1 MFAIGTHTAP
11 KRLEPATT
19 TKERCKRLSHYMNNA
34 KAIRREHRQ
43 RLRLERIR
51 GRSKRI
57 ASEPSKAIAAPVPRP
72 KSDYIL
78 PAGPIRKM
86 LAPFLFYVR
95 LYYDTDSYENCM
107 KYIDMILD
115 HKSYTM
121 QLLVPYNGHYGAF
134 TTDKRSI
141 STIEHWL
148 IKNRTLRWHM
158 RHLIQRWR
166 IARCKAMNT
175 EDIVTCE
182 PPVKLV
188 TIYDW
193 AQKAKYVFEAATL
206 YRDFLTK
213 IQNAVGFFIR
223 PNMPRNPFTNA
234 ELTYGQTHFLV
245 KALIDHGFS
254 HWVLDAFKKSD
265 YSVAR
270 LAEIYELP
278 LKLDNLKNVFRRPT
292 ESECE
297 DIVYEFIEDEYR
309 HHDVEQPYKYG
320 WRLAITEAP
329 DTPIIQEWRALAQ
342 KKMELELR
350 FDGIILESR
359 MMQLHTLSLDIIKKP
374 IRDIRRIWEKW
385 ADTLPSLIDTEPA
398 SPLEIT
404 IPEINAAY
412 GTTIQFISR
421 EHIRRYNW
429 RLDISSLNIMDYIR
443 TVLEDTELGENDLSA
458 IMVEDEDDA

>member
-1 MFAIGTHTAP
+1 
-11 KRLEPATT
+11 
-19 TKERCKRLSHYMNNA
+19 
-34 KAIRREHRQ
+34 
-43 RLRLERIR
+43 
-51 GRSKRI
+51 
-57 ASEPSKAIAAPVPRP
+57 
-72 KSDYIL
+72 
-78 PAGPIRKM
+78 
-86 LAPFLFYVR
+86 
-95 LYYDTDSYENCM
+95 
-107 KYIDMILD
+107 
-115 HKSYTM
+115 
-121 QLLVPYNGHYGAF
+121 
-134 TTDKRSI
+134 
-141 STIEHWL
+141 
-148 IKNRTLRWHM
+148 
-158 RHLIQRWR
+158 
-166 IARCKAMNT
+166 MNT

-182 PPVKLV
+182 PPVKPV

-193 AQKAKYVFEAATL
+193 EQKAKYVFEAATL

-213 IQNAVGFFIR
+213 IQNAVGLFIR

-265 YSVAR
+265 YSVVR

-350 FDGIILESR
+350 FDGIILENR
-359 MMQLHTLSLDIIKKP
+359 MMLLHTLSLDIIKKP

-404 IPEINAAY
+404 IPETDYSAYDAAR
-412 GTTIQFISR
+412 TIRFIRQEPLRIYIEPSR
-421 EHIRRYNW
+421 SYIWSEVM
-429 RLDISSLNIMDYIR
+429 SSRNIMDYIR
-443 TVLEDTELGENDLSA
+443 TVLEETELGENDLSA
-458 IMVEDEDDA
+458 IMVEDEEDAADSP